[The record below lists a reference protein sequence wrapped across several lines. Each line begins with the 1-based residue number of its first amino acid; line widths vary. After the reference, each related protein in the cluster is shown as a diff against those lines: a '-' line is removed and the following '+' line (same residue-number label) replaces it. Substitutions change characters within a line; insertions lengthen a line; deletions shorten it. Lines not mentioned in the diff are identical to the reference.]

1 MLHFFLPLSE
11 SFRKLLWLLQI
22 GVAFSPPSLFSN
34 LTINKMDIFK
44 LLQGQ
49 LSPQLLDK
57 MGDMIGGAS
66 REQTAAASQ
75 PIISALMSGLNKNA
89 SSSPSALG
97 SLVSALDR
105 DHDGSV
111 LDDAMGFI
119 TGAMTSR
126 NSNMFN
132 GAGIL
137 QHVLGA
143 KNTGITNMVGR
154 MTGLDNSKVGKL
166 MLFLAPVVMG
176 ALGKA
181 RQTNN
186 TSAIGKL
193 LGQAVQSGGQ
203 DKAQMGIIGSLLDRD
218 GDGGVLDDIASIG
231 LNMLGKAL

>member
-1 MLHFFLPLSE
+1 
-11 SFRKLLWLLQI
+11 
-22 GVAFSPPSLFSN
+22 
-34 LTINKMDIFK
+34 MDILE
-44 LLQGQ
+44 LLKGQ

-66 REQTAAASQ
+66 REQTAVASKT
-75 PIISALMSGLNKNA
+75 IASALISGLNKNA

-111 LDDAMGFI
+111 IDDAFGFI

-137 QHVLGA
+137 QHILGA
-143 KNTGITNMVGR
+143 KNTGVTNLVGR

-166 MLFLAPVVMG
+166 MLFLAPLVMG

-193 LGQAVQSGGQ
+193 LGQTVKSATE

-218 GDGGVLDDIASIG
+218 GDGAVLDDIASIG
-231 LNMLGKAL
+231 LNMLGKAF